1 MGNAA
6 VSLGDN
12 FTCFRKHE
20 NQGAVA
26 SGSSRMGMGK
36 DLDDAV
42 LAATNK
48 NIEAGQGLVNV
59 VSLTFRGENFPNLDT
74 FTRTDGMCVLYQK
87 NG

>member
-6 VSLGDN
+6 AHLGDN
-12 FTCFRKHE
+12 LTCFRKHE
-20 NQGAVA
+20 NQGAVG
-26 SGSSRMGMGK
+26 SGASRMGMGK

-48 NIEAGQGLVNV
+48 NIEAGAGLVNI
-59 VSLTFRGENFPNLDT
+59 VSLTFKGENFPNLDT
-74 FTRTDGMCVLYQK
+74 FTRTDGMVVLYSK